1 MERSVY
7 EIRLQTPMGIKRGLA
22 AIAREVGCVTA
33 ELELFGQRHRFTG
46 GSGRLE
52 GTLHTALGSIPCV
65 LQGNFSPEGVE
76 AVLQTE
82 QGAFPLTGVPAG
94 EGRDLK

>member
-7 EIRLQTPMGIKRGLA
+7 EIRLQTPMGTKRGLA
-22 AIAREVGCVTA
+22 AIAREAGRVTA
-33 ELELFGQRHRFTG
+33 ELELFGRCHRFSG
-46 GSGRLE
+46 GGGCLE
-52 GTLHTALGSIPCV
+52 GLLHTALGSVPCV
-65 LQGNFSPEGVE
+65 LRGSFSPEGVE